1 MKPSKA
7 ELAQLAQLVE
17 KDLSR
22 GRVSANGRRA
32 IEQLKDHPAVALNLL
47 ELALA
52 QAANGRAKEPRFATY
67 DFLFGKALEA
77 LRQRINSGQKSAVQ
91 IAEMV
96 RWRLLYASREALYD
110 PSVILSLLQSFGS
123 AKLDLGAELQ
133 AVAARLQAR
142 IGGTGGGDPNPTD
155 LVAAVVA
162 LVAEADA
169 DAFALFSLL
178 AENAVGVTDAPRAA
192 MAAAFLNSGH
202 EVAAEAALGWLLD
215 RAATVRRSVAAA
227 LADCAEVGK
236 VSPTMLRRMITMR
249 NWMPN
254 DDARFTLVA
263 AIAAARRRGLE
274 PAPSDAADVHKLAI
288 TGVDGSGTIGIVGH
302 CRDARK
308 KNMDARKNMLAVAL
322 LKHGS
327 GVSDAWARSG
337 VTAKD
342 IRSAFGTTGAT
353 GQFAAAPDFVGK
365 AVGHFLAVGHQ
376 TGTMPPFGLIRFLEA
391 VGLAELRSE
400 AISPISL
407 LNAIKEGRAIS
418 PAAFKALL
426 AKGGGLEKNYRF
438 LQSWFE
444 VGDTVNA
451 LLTRNPGPRRQR
463 EALILAKVIEPR
475 RQWWL
480 QAAAWSAYI
489 LYRAGTEECWHE
501 LFVAAAALAQGRPMD
516 EIPLMSWV
524 ARQTCAA
531 WEEQALVA

>member
-7 ELAQLAQLVE
+7 ELARLAQLVE

-22 GRVSANGRRA
+22 GQLSANGRRA

-52 QAANGRAKEPRFATY
+52 EAADGRAKEPRFATF

-77 LRQRINSGQKSAVQ
+77 LRQRIDSGQKSAVQ

-96 RWRLLYASREALYD
+96 RMRLLWASGEALYD

-142 IGGTGGGDPNPTD
+142 SGGTGGGDPNPTD

-192 MAAAFLNSGH
+192 MAAALLNSGH

-236 VSPTMLRRMITMR
+236 VSPTMLRRMITLR
-249 NWMPN
+249 NWIPN

-274 PAPSDAADVHKLAI
+274 PASWDAPDIRKLAT

-302 CRDARK
+302 CR
-308 KNMDARKNMLAVAL
+308 DARKNMLAVAL

-353 GQFAAAPDFVGK
+353 GQFTAAPDFVGK

-391 VGLAELRSE
+391 VGLAEVRSE
-400 AISPISL
+400 ATSPISL
-407 LNAIKEGRAIS
+407 LNAIEEGRAIS

-426 AKGGGLEKNYRF
+426 AKGGGLAKNYRF

-444 VGDTVNA
+444 VGDTVDA

-463 EALILAKVIEPR
+463 EALILAKVVEPR

-489 LYRAGTEECWHE
+489 LYRAGTQECWHE

>member
-1 MKPSKA
+1 
-7 ELAQLAQLVE
+7 
-17 KDLSR
+17 
-22 GRVSANGRRA
+22 
-32 IEQLKDHPAVALNLL
+32 
-47 ELALA
+47 
-52 QAANGRAKEPRFATY
+52 
-67 DFLFGKALEA
+67 
-77 LRQRINSGQKSAVQ
+77 
-91 IAEMV
+91 
-96 RWRLLYASREALYD
+96 
-110 PSVILSLLQSFGS
+110 
-123 AKLDLGAELQ
+123 
-133 AVAARLQAR
+133 
-142 IGGTGGGDPNPTD
+142 
-155 LVAAVVA
+155 
-162 LVAEADA
+162 
-169 DAFALFSLL
+169 
-178 AENAVGVTDAPRAA
+178 
-192 MAAAFLNSGH
+192 
-202 EVAAEAALGWLLD
+202 
-215 RAATVRRSVAAA
+215 
-227 LADCAEVGK
+227 
-236 VSPTMLRRMITMR
+236 
-249 NWMPN
+249 
-254 DDARFTLVA
+254 
-263 AIAAARRRGLE
+263 
-274 PAPSDAADVHKLAI
+274 
-288 TGVDGSGTIGIVGH
+288 
-302 CRDARK
+302 
-308 KNMDARKNMLAVAL
+308 MLAVAL

-391 VGLAELRSE
+391 VGLAEVRSE

-407 LNAIKEGRAIS
+407 LNAIEEGRAIS

-426 AKGGGLEKNYRF
+426 AKGGGLAKNYRF

-463 EALILAKVIEPR
+463 EALILAKVVEPR

>member
-1 MKPSKA
+1 
-7 ELAQLAQLVE
+7 
-17 KDLSR
+17 
-22 GRVSANGRRA
+22 
-32 IEQLKDHPAVALNLL
+32 
-47 ELALA
+47 
-52 QAANGRAKEPRFATY
+52 
-67 DFLFGKALEA
+67 
-77 LRQRINSGQKSAVQ
+77 
-91 IAEMV
+91 
-96 RWRLLYASREALYD
+96 
-110 PSVILSLLQSFGS
+110 
-123 AKLDLGAELQ
+123 
-133 AVAARLQAR
+133 
-142 IGGTGGGDPNPTD
+142 
-155 LVAAVVA
+155 
-162 LVAEADA
+162 
-169 DAFALFSLL
+169 
-178 AENAVGVTDAPRAA
+178 
-192 MAAAFLNSGH
+192 
-202 EVAAEAALGWLLD
+202 
-215 RAATVRRSVAAA
+215 
-227 LADCAEVGK
+227 
-236 VSPTMLRRMITMR
+236 MLRRMITLR
-249 NWMPN
+249 NWIPN

-274 PAPSDAADVHKLAI
+274 PASWDAPDIRKLAT

-302 CRDARK
+302 CR
-308 KNMDARKNMLAVAL
+308 DARKNMLAVAL

-353 GQFAAAPDFVGK
+353 CQFAAAPDFVGK

-391 VGLAELRSE
+391 VGLAEVRSE
-400 AISPISL
+400 ATSPISL
-407 LNAIKEGRAIS
+407 LNAIEEGRAIS

-426 AKGGGLEKNYRF
+426 AKGGSLAKNYRF

-444 VGDTVNA
+444 VGDTVDA

-463 EALILAKVIEPR
+463 EALILAKVVEPR

-489 LYRAGTEECWHE
+489 LYRAGTEECWTE